1 MRKETYLFI
10 IGVIVAIIGLCI
22 YTTYTK
28 EVALV
33 MSEVRGIKSAESLLE
48 VIDDFI
54 TPYKDMMPPE
64 QRAMYE
70 TVMGKASDEL
80 ALEKEQL
87 KGELLFQ
94 RVGEFS
100 GLSLLVIGI
109 ALMIY
114 GRPKEPLAEK
124 PIKEETKTA

>member
-1 MRKETYLFI
+1 
-10 IGVIVAIIGLCI
+10 
-22 YTTYTK
+22 
-28 EVALV
+28 